1 MAKTNGKNPE
11 TATQDTTKKAKK
23 ASDEKKKANFNKFSW
38 YLAWLGFFSIVG
50 SSLYKLIKNME
61 QPKKD
66 DYFK

>member
-1 MAKTNGKNPE
+1 MAKNNGNNPE
-11 TATQDTTKKAKK
+11 KGSQVTKEKSKK

-61 QPKKD
+61 QPKRD